1 MKNNLEKIT
10 ETIITIVGIGVG
22 VLVMGVGL
30 TFVYVIIKSL
40 FNL

>member
-22 VLVMGVGL
+22 ALVMGVGL